1 MTTSASLGTPRGARR
16 LWTTALIVLG
26 VLLLIAAGL
35 GVAYPVWWNHN
46 SSTKGKQLVHG
57 FGPPPTGL
65 PTQPAATCIN
75 PPQKAKA
82 QTASGLVEIPTLS
95 LTAPVLQGLSDGVL
109 AVAAGHDID
118 SPWPGG
124 RGESILESHDVSYF
138 SQISKLKSGDQVVW
152 VDHCAQL
159 TFVVI
164 GHKILSPGALIDAPA
179 GDRGL
184 ALITCYPTN
193 ALFYTPDRFVVLT
206 SLVAKGTASKP
217 PGPVK
222 VVTSQLKV
230 PAPPDLV
237 AQNLTLGDSSVLV
250 GYMNV
255 TGTPSSGWTQGPAS
269 LDLEAL
275 ALESYIGAEKAVA
288 QHNSTWWRDLAVPR
302 LNMPTSLW
310 SNGDDTNVTEEISGN
325 TVVSVTLSSANETFV
340 LVPSH
345 GDLLINGITV
355 P

>member
-1 MTTSASLGTPRGARR
+1 M
-16 LWTTALIVLG
+16 ALIVLG

-35 GVAYPVWWNHN
+35 AVAYPLWWNHN

-57 FGPPPTGL
+57 FGPPPKGL
-65 PTQPAATCIN
+65 PTQPASMCIN

-82 QTASGLVEIPTLS
+82 QMAAGLGEIPQLS

-109 AVAAGHDID
+109 AVAAGHDTD

-138 SQISKLKSGDQVVW
+138 SQISKLKSGDKVVW

-164 GHKILSPGALIDAPA
+164 GHEILNPGALIEAPA

-193 ALFYTPDRFVVLT
+193 ALFFTPDRFVVLT
-206 SLVAKGTASKP
+206 SLVAKGTASTK

-222 VVTSQLKV
+222 VVTPHLKV

-250 GYMNV
+250 GYMKV
-255 TGTPSSGWTQGPAS
+255 TGTPSSGWVQGPAS

-288 QHNSTWWRDLAVPR
+288 QHNSTWWRDLAVPK
-302 LNMPTSLW
+302 LQMPSSLW
-310 SNGDDTNVTEEISGN
+310 SNSDDTNVTEDISGN
-325 TVVSVTLSSANETFV
+325 TVVSVTLFSANETFV
-340 LVPSH
+340 LIASH
-345 GDLLINGITV
+345 GELLINGITV